1 MSHLFR
7 THWGLSRSLGT
18 ANYRTKVYSVIKGDM
33 WNLAHG
39 VYFLSQESALDKN
52 ERDLGGRRSSG
63 HLKKKVVLQ
72 VHF

>member
-1 MSHLFR
+1 
-7 THWGLSRSLGT
+7 
-18 ANYRTKVYSVIKGDM
+18 M